1 MLVLLVAL
9 VEPVALVDA
18 VELLAYVDPLVEL
31 VAPEVAALALPVI
44 DVLPLAVEVSL
55 LATALLVEGVV
66 LVEAVDEVSLL
77 AKPLVLPVW
86 LRELLALVDGEE
98 VADVLALFAD

>member
-1 MLVLLVAL
+1 MLATELLV
-9 VEPVALVDA
+9 D
-18 VELLAYVDPLVEL
+18 
-31 VAPEVAALALPVI
+31 
-44 DVLPLAVEVSL
+44 
-55 LATALLVEGVV
+55 GVV
-66 LVEAVDEVSLL
+66 LVEAVEEVSLL